1 MRRCFVTFL
10 YGLYILLCCAFRPS
24 DAFAAP
30 LLIEGKKTLYQ
41 RVVSHPGAT
50 LFASPDAQS
59 AVVNNNVKTFTVFY
73 VYGRQNNRVQV
84 GVSDR
89 QADGWLDADKTTVWN
104 QSLTMLF
111 TSRMG
116 RSPVLFFK
124 DHDSLEKL
132 CLDNEL
138 DKKIRHYEEIVR
150 SGKTPP
156 DFPVIAQEPPETAV
170 SEKNFYLL
178 PVLNVDNAFGESA
191 KLLEVAS
198 IDPGGDAGTGS
209 GNSSG
214 ASSPDVPDSGFRTGF
229 VFVIDTTI
237 SMKPYIDQTLKL
249 VRSIYD
255 ELEKNPHGDKIAFAV
270 MAFRSN
276 TELTPA
282 LEYATKLVSD
292 FKTYK
297 QRAELENALAQ
308 VREAS
313 VSSHSFDEDSFA
325 GIKDAADN
333 LSWQNYASKIMLLI
347 TDAGPLREGD
357 KASRTGMSP
366 AVMAEYLKKNNIYLT
381 AVHVK
386 SPKGKN
392 DHASAESAYRE
403 LAKQADNQTSYIA
416 IDASSP
422 QKGAADFDAVGRR
435 LAHGYS
441 DLVTAT
447 AEGKLLAAPIQTS
460 PQKKLSPEEQAERIA
475 LSTGYAIQ
483 LQFFGDR
490 KGSRAPSVVRAWV
503 ADADLGKLSRD
514 PQAQPVIAIQPAV
527 LVTKTQLSQLRAQ
540 LKAIFESAQQSFLK
554 DVSQNF
560 FQNILSAAA
569 QMTRDPQ
576 AFTQNPGKNLA
587 QSGVLGEFL
596 DGLPYRSRILNLKED
611 DWYQMS
617 TGEQKSILN
626 HLEARIRFYEECDRD
641 NTHWEGFGSPNRDEW
656 VYRLPLSML
665 P

>member
-1 MRRCFVTFL
+1 MNRNPLPVLCA
-10 YGLYILLCCAFRPS
+10 LLFCLAAEAP
-24 DAFAAP
+24 AAP

-41 RVVSHPGAT
+41 RVVSHPGAV
-50 LFASPDAQS
+50 LHSGPEGQS
-59 AVVNNNVKTFTVFY
+59 GIIADKVKTFTVFY
-73 VYGRQNNRVQV
+73 AYARQGGRIQV
-84 GVSDR
+84 GVSDNR
-89 QADGWLDADKTTVWN
+89 TDGWLDADKTTAWS

-111 TSRMG
+111 TNRMG
-116 RSPVLFFK
+116 RQPVLFFK

-132 CLDNEL
+132 CLDDLLGE
-138 DKKIRHYEEIVR
+138 KILEYEKMMR
-150 SGKTPP
+150 SGRTPP
-156 DFPVIAQEPPETAV
+156 DFPVIALEPPETAV

-198 IDPGGDAGTGS
+198 IDPGS
-209 GNSSG
+209 GGEDG
-214 ASSPDVPDSGFRTGF
+214 ASPPVSPPADRDLRTGF

-249 VRSIYD
+249 VRGIYD

-276 TELTPA
+276 TDLRPG
-282 LEYATKLVSD
+282 LEYTTKLISD

-297 QRAELENALAQ
+297 QRNELENALTRVQ
-308 VREAS
+308 EAS
-313 VSSHSFDEDSFA
+313 VSSHAYDEDSFA

-333 LSWQNYASKIMLLI
+333 LSWQNYASRIMLLI

-357 KASRTGMSP
+357 KTSRTGMSP
-366 AVMAEYLKKNNIYLT
+366 AVMAEYLKKNHIYLT
-381 AVHVK
+381 AAHIK
-386 SPKGKN
+386 TPNGAKN
-392 DHASAESAYRE
+392 HAPAESAYRE

-416 IDASSP
+416 LDASTP
-422 QKGAADFDAVGRR
+422 QKGAAAFDAVGRR
-435 LAHGYS
+435 LAQGYGA
-441 DLVTAT
+441 LITAT
-447 AEGKLLAAPIQTS
+447 AEGKLLAAPVQTS
-460 PQKKLSPEEQAERIA
+460 PQKKLTPEEEAQRIA
-475 LSTGYAIQ
+475 ASTGYAIQ
-483 LQFFGDR
+483 LQFLGDR
-490 KGSRAPSVVRAWV
+490 KGTRAPGVVKAWV
-503 ADADLGKLSRD
+503 ADADLAKLSQD
-514 PQAQPVIAIQPAV
+514 PQAQPVIAVQPAV

-554 DVSQNF
+554 DESKNF

-576 AFTQNPGKNLA
+576 AFTRSPGENLA

-596 DGLPYRSRILNLKED
+596 DGLPYRSRVMNLKED

-656 VYRLPLSML
+656 VYRIPLSML

>member
-1 MRRCFVTFL
+1 MNRNPLPVL
-10 YGLYILLCCAFRPS
+10 YALCALLFCL
-24 DAFAAP
+24 AAEAAAATP

-41 RVVSHPGAT
+41 RVVSHPGAV
-50 LFASPDAQS
+50 LHSGPDGQS
-59 AVVNNNVKTFTVFY
+59 GIIADKVKTFTVFY
-73 VYGRQNNRVQV
+73 IYARQGGRIQV

-89 QADGWLDADKTTVWN
+89 QADGWLDADKTTAWN

-116 RSPVLFFK
+116 RQPVLFFK

-132 CLDNEL
+132 CLDDRLGE
-138 DKKIRHYEEIVR
+138 KILQYER
-150 SGKTPP
+150 MMQSGQTPP

-198 IDPGGDAGTGS
+198 IDPGSDNG
-209 GNSSG
+209 SG
-214 ASSPDVPDSGFRTGF
+214 ASSPASAPADKDLRTGF

-255 ELEKNPHGDKIAFAV
+255 ELEKNPHGGKIAFAV

-276 TELTPA
+276 TDLKPG
-282 LEYATKLVSD
+282 LEYTTKLISD
-292 FKTYK
+292 FKTYR
-297 QRAELENALAQ
+297 QRGELENALAR
-308 VREAS
+308 VKEAS
-313 VSSHSFDEDSFA
+313 VSSHAYDEDSFA
-325 GIKDAADN
+325 GVKDAADN
-333 LSWQNYASKIMLLI
+333 LSWQNYASRIMLLI

-357 KASRTGMSP
+357 KTSRTGMSP
-366 AVMAEYLKKNNIYLT
+366 AVMAEYLKKNHIYLT
-381 AVHVK
+381 AAHIK
-386 SPKGKN
+386 TPNGAKN
-392 DHASAESAYRE
+392 HASAEIAYRE
-403 LAKQADNQTSYIA
+403 LARQADNRTSYIA
-416 IDASSP
+416 LDASTP
-422 QKGAADFDAVGRR
+422 QKGAAAFDAVGRR
-435 LAHGYS
+435 LAQGYG

-447 AEGKLLAAPIQTS
+447 AEGRLLAAPVQTS
-460 PQKKLSPEEQAERIA
+460 PQKKLAPEEEAQRIA
-475 LSTGYAIQ
+475 ESTGYAIQ
-483 LQFFGDR
+483 LQFLGNR
-490 KGSRAPSVVRAWV
+490 KGSRAPSVVKAWV
-503 ADADLGKLSRD
+503 ADADLARLSQD
-514 PQAQPVIAIQPAV
+514 PQAQPVTAIQPAV

-554 DVSQNF
+554 DESKNF

-576 AFTQNPGKNLA
+576 AFTRSPGKNLA

-596 DGLPYRSRILNLKED
+596 DGLPYRSRIMTLKED

-626 HLEARIRFYEECDRD
+626 HLEARIKFYEECDRD

-656 VYRLPLSML
+656 VYRIPLSML